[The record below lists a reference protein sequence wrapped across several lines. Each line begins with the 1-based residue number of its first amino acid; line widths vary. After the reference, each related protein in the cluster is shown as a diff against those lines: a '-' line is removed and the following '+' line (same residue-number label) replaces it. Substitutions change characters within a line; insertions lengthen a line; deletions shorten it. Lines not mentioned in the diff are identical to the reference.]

1 MASPSKIN
9 ANSLLSV
16 KEIVQKPLNYERY
29 VDLENELNQENL
41 VAFIVNGANQYR
53 ESLKAKVRI
62 YQKTPYAH

>member
-41 VAFIVNGANQYR
+41 VAFIINGAN
-53 ESLKAKVRI
+53 
-62 YQKTPYAH
+62 